1 MLIINDN
8 LSTELLKHL
17 LFHFIYTYVNVLYV
31 ITLVSWVLIN
41 NLLLLFGSVLVRFI
55 LVHFYEILITVVSIV
70 LPSATYFISC
80 IKIQY

>member
-17 LFHFIYTYVNVLYV
+17 LFHFIYYNNVNVLKV

-41 NLLLLFGSVLVRFI
+41 NLL
-55 LVHFYEILITVVSIV
+55 
-70 LPSATYFISC
+70 
-80 IKIQY
+80 